1 MRVKNLIFDLG
12 GVILDLS
19 VEDTLTAFS
28 NLSGLRK
35 EKVKDIFIGSPEFN
49 EFEKGL
55 MNDDAFREFI
65 RKTYA
70 PQATDAQ
77 IDECWNAMLLGL
89 PMQKL
94 DLLDALKKEFS
105 VYLLSNTNGIHL
117 HYINEVILKSVTGK
131 NLLDTHFH
139 KAYYSHRMGKRKPE
153 PEIYLQVLEENNLKA
168 GETMFLDDN
177 PHNIES
183 AASLGIQ
190 TVYVHH
196 PDVMIHTS
204 TELIRSSN

>member
-1 MRVKNLIFDLG
+1 MQVKNIIFDLG

-28 NLSGLRK
+28 NLSGLKK
-35 EKVKDIFIGSPEFN
+35 EKVKDIFIASPEFN

-55 MNDDAFREFI
+55 MDDHDFRDFI

-70 PQATDAQ
+70 PQATNEE
-77 IDECWNAMLLGL
+77 IDRCWNAMLLGL
-89 PMQKL
+89 PIEKL
-94 DLLDALKKEFS
+94 ELLQSLKKQFS
-105 VYLLSNTNGIHL
+105 VCLLSNTNGIHL
-117 HYINEVILKSVTGK
+117 HHINEVILKKLTGK
-131 NLLDTHFH
+131 NSLDEYFH

-153 PEIYLQVLEENNLKA
+153 PEIYLQVLQENNLTA

-177 PHNIES
+177 AHNIES

-204 TELIRSSN
+204 TQLIQSKN